1 MVRFVVLLALLSGLF
16 WWLRGEE
23 QRGRFVQADELF
35 LDMMLANARDRFLPE
50 GHQDL
55 PQVVF
60 LPMKEA
66 ERDQYAEWPPAAVDY
81 QMILRGLSGFKPSVV
96 VIVPPLHWPQPDA
109 AMIRSLQAELLKM
122 PSVVL
127 TAGNGNSPASD
138 ALPVTQE
145 RLGTLYL
152 KEGSLELAP
161 ALTLTTAPAPDLARA
176 ADLAVLGGSTGPGV
190 PLLYSNGS
198 RLRPSPALLGLMRA
212 VKLPLSSARVV
223 LGPGASLTAG
233 ATIYLPLE
241 RDGSLNPQTTANLVE
256 QNALDLMT
264 AGMLDGADGG
274 VAERMGQGKVV
285 VLGMD
290 GANEHQARDQA
301 SALAHALALPR
312 LKALGSSA
320 QIIIWAV
327 SALLGLSLLFV
338 SGAKAL
344 RRAVLYLLLA
354 LVACFLAFQMK
365 SVWFPPAIPALLLL
379 CCGVYCRLFNPSPKA
394 S

>member
-1 MVRFVVLLALLSGLF
+1 
-16 WWLRGEE
+16 
-23 QRGRFVQADELF
+23 
-35 LDMMLANARDRFLPE
+35 
-50 GHQDL
+50 
-55 PQVVF
+55 
-60 LPMKEA
+60 
-66 ERDQYAEWPPAAVDY
+66 
-81 QMILRGLSGFKPSVV
+81 
-96 VIVPPLHWPQPDA
+96 
-109 AMIRSLQAELLKM
+109 
-122 PSVVL
+122 
-127 TAGNGNSPASD
+127 
-138 ALPVTQE
+138 
-145 RLGTLYL
+145 
-152 KEGSLELAP
+152 
-161 ALTLTTAPAPDLARA
+161 
-176 ADLAVLGGSTGPGV
+176 
-190 PLLYSNGS
+190 
-198 RLRPSPALLGLMRA
+198 
-212 VKLPLSSARVV
+212 
-223 LGPGASLTAG
+223 
-233 ATIYLPLE
+233 
-241 RDGSLNPQTTANLVE
+241 
-256 QNALDLMT
+256 
-264 AGMLDGADGG
+264 
-274 VAERMGQGKVV
+274 MGQGKVI